1 MYEMPISTAMPSTM
15 RYFRCNQA
23 HARGLYMSNAAAWL
37 TCTKQQC
44 TKPSKTFRQPCV
56 NQGYTGSTLCYSPQI
71 ICQPP
76 FISLHFWPCD
86 IVALPCRTCSMLWQ
100 GSPSCQECCSR
111 GTHTG
116 RVLISWRASSRGRM
130 YWKSYPG
137 HRHETAL
144 LSVLGGYERAVL

>member
-15 RYFRCNQA
+15 RYFRCPSSPL
-23 HARGLYMSNAAAWL
+23 HEVC
-37 TCTKQQC
+37 TCRMLQHGSRALNNSAP
-44 TKPSKTFRQPCV
+44 KPSKTFRQPCV

-116 RVLISWRASSRGRM
+116 RVLISWRAQLKRPDVLEIVSWASS
-130 YWKSYPG
+130 
-137 HRHETAL
+137 
-144 LSVLGGYERAVL
+144 